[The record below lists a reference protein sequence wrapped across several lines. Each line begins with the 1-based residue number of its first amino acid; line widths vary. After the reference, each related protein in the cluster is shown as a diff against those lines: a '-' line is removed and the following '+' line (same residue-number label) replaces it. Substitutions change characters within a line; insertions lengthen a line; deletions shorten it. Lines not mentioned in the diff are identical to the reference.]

1 LLQEMDKS
9 EIKERVKRHSKQL
22 YDMKREIHKGIIG
35 QDKVIDSV
43 LKCLICNGHALLE
56 GVPGLAKTL
65 FITLL
70 SRTVEGAKFQRI
82 QFTPDLLPSDITGT
96 TVYEEKKGFYT
107 VKGPIFANFVLGDEI
122 NRTPPKVQSAM
133 LQAMQEREVTIGRVT
148 FQLPNPFFVLATQN
162 PLETKGVYPLPEAQ
176 IDRFF
181 FKIMVEPPPKKDEM
195 VIIDRNVEVMSIEE
209 YYVEKVVT
217 LEDILDMQETVK
229 HIRMSEEIARYIVHL
244 VDATRHPDKYD
255 IEEGRY
261 IQWGGSPR
269 ASINLS
275 LAAKATAMMNE
286 RIFIIPEDVREVAHD
301 VLRHRII
308 LNYEG
313 KAKGIKTDEI
323 VDAVIENV
331 PVL

>member
-1 LLQEMDKS
+1 MDKKELLVRVKKHGRQLHDMKS
-9 EIKERVKRHSKQL
+9 EIQ
-22 YDMKREIHKGIIG
+22 KGIIG
-35 QDKVIDSV
+35 QVDVIESV
-43 LKCLICNGHALLE
+43 LKCLVCNGHVLLE

-82 QFTPDLLPSDITGT
+82 QFTPDLLPSDITGV
-96 TVYEEKKGFYT
+96 TVYEEKRGFYT
-107 VKGPIFANFVLGDEI
+107 IKGPIFANFVLGDEI

-133 LQAMQEREVTIGRVT
+133 LQAMQEREVTIGRET
-148 FQLPNPFFVLATQN
+148 FALPNPFFVLATQN

-176 IDRFF
+176 VDRFF
-181 FKIMVEPPPKKDEM
+181 FKVMVKPPPKKDEM
-195 VIIDRNVEVMSIEE
+195 KIIDRNVEVMRIEDFDIG
-209 YYVEKVVT
+209 KVVT
-217 LEDILDMQETVK
+217 LQDIIEMQKTVK
-229 HIRMSEEIARYIVHL
+229 HIGMSNEIEKYIVHL
-244 VDATRHPDKYD
+244 VNATRHPEKYD

-286 RIFIIPEDVREVAHD
+286 RIFVIPEDVRSVAHH

-313 KAKGIKTDEI
+313 KAKGIETDTL
-323 VDAVIENV
+323 VDVIIDNV
-331 PVL
+331 PVF